1 MTTGSPSPVWGMG
14 GRLRGKVA
22 LVTGAAQG
30 QGLAHVHA
38 LVQEGASVVIADIL
52 DAPGEA
58 LAQELGAQAVFAHLD
73 VRSDDDWKRAVDLA
87 LDSFGGLNVLINN
100 AGVLVR
106 GSIGEMTTEDWFTT
120 IDINLTGAFRGIQ
133 AALPA
138 LRDAAPSS
146 IINVSSTAGFLGFP
160 GMSAYNASKFGLRGL
175 TRSAAVE
182 LAPEG
187 IRVNS
192 IHPGNVQTAMI
203 EDYDGGFEQVPQ
215 RRAARPD
222 EISPLVVYLASDE
235 SSYCTG
241 SEFLID
247 GGESAGHP
255 IDCPTNADRSSAS
268 GTE

>member
-1 MTTGSPSPVWGMG
+1 M
-14 GRLRGKVA
+14 GRLHGKVA
-22 LVTGAAQG
+22 VVTGGAQG
-30 QGLAHVHA
+30 QGRAHVEA
-38 LVQEGASVVIADIL
+38 MVREGANVIIADIL
-52 DAPGEA
+52 DAEGES
-58 LAQELGAQAVFAHLD
+58 LARELGARALFAHLD
-73 VRSDDDWKRAVDLA
+73 VRSDDDWNRAIEFA
-87 LDSFGGLNVLINN
+87 LESFGVVNVLVNN

-106 GSIGEMTTEDWFTT
+106 GSIGDVSIDEWNRAL
-120 IDINLTGAFRGIQ
+120 DINLTGSFRGIR

-138 LRDAAPSS
+138 LRDARPSS

-160 GMSAYNASKFGLRGL
+160 GMSAYNASKFALRGL
-175 TRSAAVE
+175 TRAAAVE
-182 LAPEG
+182 LAPDG

-203 EDYDGGFEQVPQ
+203 EDYDGGFDQVAQ
-215 RRAARPD
+215 RRAARAD

-241 SEFLID
+241 SEFIID

-255 IDCPTNADRSSAS
+255 VDHARATERSSLS